1 MLKNDYIF
9 PALFTYDSDG
19 ITVEFPDLP
28 GAITAGNTEEE
39 ALSMAKECLELHLY
53 GIEEDKEVIPNP
65 SHIIEINHNKN
76 QAIVL
81 IKANMRATRDE
92 MNNRTVK
99 KTLTIPKWLND
110 QAMNKKINFVLL
122 HPLIIQDD
130 MNYSTQLHTVVYF

>member
-9 PALFTYDSDG
+9 PALFTYDADG

-28 GAITAGNTEEE
+28 GAITAGDTEEE
-39 ALSMAKECLELHLY
+39 ALLMAKECLELHLY
-53 GIEEDKEVIPNP
+53 GMEEDKEVIPHS
-65 SHIIEINHNKN
+65 SHIVEINHNKN

-92 MNNRTVK
+92 MNNKAVK

-110 QAMNKKINFVLL
+110 EAMSRKINFSAILKEAL
-122 HPLIIQDD
+122 KDELGIR
-130 MNYSTQLHTVVYF
+130 

>member
-9 PALFTYDSDG
+9 PALFTYDADG

-28 GAITAGNTEEE
+28 GAITAGDTEDE
-39 ALSMAKECLELHLY
+39 ALLMAKECLELHLY
-53 GIEEDKEVIPNP
+53 GMEEDKDEIPNA
-65 SHIIEINHNKN
+65 SHIINIEQNKN

-92 MNNRTVK
+92 MNNKAVK

-110 QAMNKKINFVLL
+110 EAMNKKINFSAILKEAL
-122 HPLIIQDD
+122 KDELGIR
-130 MNYSTQLHTVVYF
+130 

>member
-9 PALFTYDSDG
+9 PALFTYDADG

-28 GAITAGNTEEE
+28 GAITAGDTEEE
-39 ALSMAKECLELHLY
+39 ALLMAKECLELHLY
-53 GIEEDKEVIPNP
+53 GIEEDKEIIPNP

-92 MNNRTVK
+92 MNNKAVK

-110 QAMNKKINFVLL
+110 EAMNRKVNFSAILKEAL
-122 HPLIIQDD
+122 KDELGIR
-130 MNYSTQLHTVVYF
+130 